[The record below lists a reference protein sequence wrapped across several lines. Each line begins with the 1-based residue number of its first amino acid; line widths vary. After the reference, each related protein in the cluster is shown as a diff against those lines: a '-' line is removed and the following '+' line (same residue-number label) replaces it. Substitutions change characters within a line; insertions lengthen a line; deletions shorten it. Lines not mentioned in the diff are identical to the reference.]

1 MISAYCGGY
10 FRKLSLAE
18 VENMKMKHS
27 QSTSKER
34 CAADAYTPTTA
45 ERRAAP

>member
-1 MISAYCGGY
+1 MIPHNGAY

-27 QSTSKER
+27 KRTSKDR
-34 CAADAYTPTTA
+34 WVADAYT
-45 ERRAAP
+45 